1 MIDFRN
7 QKCSVWKH
15 PTAVLKAAL
24 QTQLILLPLSFCR
37 STATGCCGTISA
49 LITWLTCLASS
60 MSMEA
65 IKRCDRTTS
74 FVSLIGSF
82 MIESWFLT
90 TYNSLQSLC
99 QTHMFDYVCT
109 SKMFILV
116 HIIHYVV
123 YIIHPWYPSSNTNVS
138 AQWPKFINK
147 SSKRRYPF
155 FTSMLVGEKV
165 YETCLFL
172 FL

>member
-82 MIESWFLT
+82 MIQNWFLT
-90 TYNSLQSLC
+90 TPFKVYVKHICLI
-99 QTHMFDYVCT
+99 MFVQVRCLY
-109 SKMFILV
+109 SYILY
-116 HIIHYVV
+116 IVV

-138 AQWPKFINK
+138 AQWPKFISK
-147 SSKRRYPF
+147 SSKRRHPF